1 MGLFDSIMKEA
12 TDLAKRAAREWA
24 DSKLEETSG
33 SKPSATEGNDR
44 PSGGYTTPEFAA
56 AAVNDWTDAGRPRQK
71 PIAWP
76 KSEWMKEFP
85 DLAPM
90 LSQMSNPLS
99 RSEVRDTVR
108 RLPNDEAGAVAAFVA
123 CMAWGYGRTGYGRS
137 RTMKVLESSG
147 DAPRKLAKARAI
159 ASRGGL
165 RAAFDAYQYLA
176 GEGRLDHLGPAFG
189 TKFIYFHNADG
200 LILDKLTAE
209 WYQRASGIDLK
220 PTQWNPSKYREYLA
234 FMGGWADSFG
244 LRPDELEEVA
254 FSQISRESRNQWA

>member
-1 MGLFDSIMKEA
+1 MGLFDNFMKEA
-12 TDLAKRAAREWA
+12 TDFAKRAAREWVESNTEDTA
-24 DSKLEETSG
+24 G
-33 SKPSATEGNDR
+33 SDPTAAQHRDR
-44 PSGGYTTPEFAA
+44 SSGGYKTPEFAA
-56 AAVNDWTDAGRPRQK
+56 AAVTEWKDAGRPRQK
-71 PIAWP
+71 PIPWP
-76 KSEWMKEFP
+76 KSEWMEEFP

-90 LSQMSNPLS
+90 LSVMSNPLS
-99 RSEVRDTVR
+99 RDAVRDTVR
-108 RLPNDEAGAVAAFVA
+108 RLPNNEAGAIAAFVA

-137 RTMKVLESSG
+137 RTKKVLESNH
-147 DAPRKLAKARAI
+147 DAPRKLAKVREI

-209 WYQRASGIDLK
+209 WYKRASGIDLK

-234 FMGGWADSFG
+234 FMGGWAESFG

-254 FSQISRESRNQWA
+254 FSQISRESGNQWA